1 MESRLDSI
9 IKQDM
14 GITIFY
20 FNQFLKFIL
29 SKKTRISNVLFIIM
43 SKQQKFLD
51 RILYESSYGSAFGEK
66 IVFVTNYM

>member
-14 GITIFY
+14 DITIFY

-29 SKKTRISNVLFIIM
+29 SKKTRISNVLFINVKTTKI
-43 SKQQKFLD
+43 LD

-66 IVFVTNYM
+66 IVFVTNYT

>member
-43 SKQQKFLD
+43 SKQQKSLD
-51 RILYESSYGSAFGEK
+51 RILYESSYGYAFGEK
-66 IVFVTNYM
+66 IIFA